1 MDNCNCEPIYSPVNG
16 VLDNDSGNDT
26 SEIWCFHWNEC
37 CYHIQTQLSFWL
49 EGVVLVIFSILGLL
63 MNALCCC
70 VLLSKN
76 MRNTFNLLLI
86 ALALF
91 DSGYLFGQIL
101 EAFRKAFGLV
111 MFFYFFSFFLILFLF
126 L

>member
-1 MDNCNCEPIYSPVNG
+1 MVSTLDNCKCEAIYSSVNG
-16 VLDNDSGNDT
+16 VFYSDSGNDT
-26 SEIWCFHWNEC
+26 SEIWCLDWNEC
-37 CYHIQTQLSFWL
+37 CHHIQEELSFWL

-63 MNALCCC
+63 MNALCSC

-76 MRNTFNLLLI
+76 MRNTFNLLLV

-101 EAFRKAFGLV
+101 EAFRKAFDLV
-111 MFFYFFSFFLILFLF
+111 IFFCIFRSLL
-126 L
+126 